1 VAPRTEPGG
10 PTVSDTHVG
19 GNMDYTAIGG
29 SLGAALGTQLPR
41 ILGAVA
47 VLVIGWIVAVIV
59 RAGVRRLL
67 GMARLNGRI
76 AETTEQKLDLE
87 SGVSTGAFWVVIL
100 ITLIGVFNSLD
111 LPLAS
116 GPFEVLVKQ
125 IAGYVPH
132 LVAGT
137 VLALLAWLLAVAL
150 RAVVNRVLDAS
161 GLDEK
166 LSASA
171 GMAPMRKSVGNM
183 LFWLV
188 ILLFLPA
195 ILDAYA
201 LGGLLDPVRAM
212 VAKMLGM
219 LPNLLAAF
227 IIGFVGWLLGKVLAG
242 LVTNILAA
250 AGADQAVHR
259 AGLDASVRISQVAG
273 TIVLILVF
281 VPALIAALDV
291 VGIESISRPA
301 TDMLGKLLAA
311 VPNIVAAAMIL
322 AITYYV
328 ARFASGL
335 LARLLSGIGFDALP
349 GKLGLA
355 GIFAGGMKPSRLV
368 SMLVLFFA
376 MLFATVEAANRLEFG
391 QVRDVVTLFIK
402 FGGNVL
408 LGATIL
414 TIGFWLANVA
424 YNAIHRADT
433 THSETLAS
441 IARLAILGLVVAM
454 GLRAMGIAD
463 DIVNFAFVLTFGAV
477 AVAVALSFGLGG
489 REAAGRQMEYWLSKL
504 RKDR

>member
-1 VAPRTEPGG
+1 
-10 PTVSDTHVG
+10 
-19 GNMDYTAIGG
+19 MDYSAIGS

-41 ILGAVA
+41 ILGALA
-47 VLVIGWIVAVIV
+47 ILIIGWIVAVAV
-59 RAGVRRLL
+59 RGGVRRLF
-67 GMARLNGRI
+67 GMVRLNDRI

-87 SGVSTGAFWVVIL
+87 SGVATGAFWLIIL

-111 LPLAS
+111 LALAS
-116 GPFEVLVKQ
+116 GPFEVLVRQ

-137 VLALLAWLLAVAL
+137 ALILIAWLAAIAL
-150 RAVVNRVLDAS
+150 RAIVNRVLDAS

-171 GMAPMRKSVGNM
+171 GMEPMRKSVGNM

-195 ILDAYA
+195 ILDAYS

-212 VAKMLGM
+212 VSKALGM
-219 LPNLLAAF
+219 LPNVFAAF
-227 IIGFVGWLLGKVLAG
+227 VIGFVGWLIGKVLAG

-250 AGADQAVHR
+250 AGADQGAHR
-259 AGLDASVRISQVAG
+259 LGVDAKVRISQVVG

-291 VGIESISRPA
+291 LKIEAISRPA
-301 TDMLGKLLAA
+301 TDMLGKILAA
-311 VPNIVAAAMIL
+311 VPNIVAAALIL
-322 AITYYV
+322 TVTYYV
-328 ARFASGL
+328 ARFAAGL
-335 LARLLSGIGFDALP
+335 LARLLAGMGLDTLP
-349 GKLGLA
+349 EKLGLA
-355 GIFAGGMKPSRLV
+355 SVFAGGMQPSRLV
-368 SMLVLFFA
+368 GMLVLFFA

-391 QVRDVVTLFIK
+391 QVRDIVALFIK

-424 YNAIHRADT
+424 HTVIHRADT
-433 THSETLAS
+433 THSESLAS
-441 IARLAILGLVVAM
+441 IARIAILGLVIAM

-463 DIVNFAFVLTFGAV
+463 DIVSLAFLLTFGAV

-489 REAAGRQMEYWLSKL
+489 REAAGRQMEYWLAKL
-504 RKDR
+504 RKDG

>member
-1 VAPRTEPGG
+1 
-10 PTVSDTHVG
+10 
-19 GNMDYTAIGG
+19 MDFSAISS
-29 SLGAALGTQLPR
+29 SLDVALGTQLPR
-41 ILGAVA
+41 ILGAIA
-47 VLVIGWIVAVIV
+47 ILIIGWIVAVTV

-67 GMARLNGRI
+67 RAMRLNSQI
-76 AETTEQKLDLE
+76 AETTEHKLDVE
-87 SGVSTGAFWVVIL
+87 SGIAAGVFWLVIL
-100 ITLIGVFNSLD
+100 ITVIGVFNSLD
-111 LPLAS
+111 LVLAS

-125 IAGYVPH
+125 IAGYIPH

-137 VLALLAWLLAVAL
+137 ILVLVAWLAAIAL
-150 RAVVNRVLDAS
+150 RAIVNRVLDAS

-171 GMAPMRKSVGNM
+171 GMEPMRKSVGNM

-195 ILDAYA
+195 ILDAYN
-201 LGGLLDPVRAM
+201 LGGLLDPVKIM
-212 VAKMLGM
+212 VSKALAM
-219 LPNLLAAF
+219 LPNVFAAF
-227 IIGFVGWLLGKVLAG
+227 VIGFVGWLLGKVLAG

-250 AGADQAVHR
+250 AGADQGAHR
-259 AGLDASVRISQVAG
+259 MGLDATVRISQVVG

-291 VGIESISRPA
+291 LRIEAISRPA
-301 TDMLGKLLAA
+301 TDMLGKMLVA
-311 VPNIVAAAMIL
+311 VPNIVAAALIL
-322 AITYYV
+322 TLTYYV
-328 ARFASGL
+328 ARFAAGL
-335 LARLLSGIGFDALP
+335 LARLLAGIGLDTLP
-349 GKLGLA
+349 EKLGLA
-355 GIFAGGMKPSRLV
+355 GVFAGSTQPSRLV

-376 MLFATVEAANRLEFG
+376 MLFATVEAANRLEFN

-424 YNAIHRADT
+424 RSVIQRADT
-433 THSETLAS
+433 THSESLAS
-441 IARLAILGLVVAM
+441 IAHIAILGLVIAM

-463 DIVNFAFVLTFGAV
+463 DIVNLAFLLTFGAV

-489 REAAGRQMEYWLSKL
+489 REAAGRQMEYWLAKL
-504 RKDR
+504 RKDG

>member
-1 VAPRTEPGG
+1 
-10 PTVSDTHVG
+10 
-19 GNMDYTAIGG
+19 MDFSAIGS
-29 SLGAALGTQLPR
+29 SLGDAIGTQLPR

-47 VLVIGWIVAVIV
+47 ILIIGWIVAVTV
-59 RAGVRRLL
+59 RGGIRRLL
-67 GMARLNGRI
+67 GAARLNAQI
-76 AETTEQKLDLE
+76 AETTEHKLDVE
-87 SGVSTGAFWVVIL
+87 SGIAAGAFWLVIL
-100 ITLIGVFNSLD
+100 ITVIGVFNSLD
-111 LPLAS
+111 LVLAS

-125 IAGYVPH
+125 IAGYIPH

-137 VLALLAWLLAVAL
+137 VLVLVAWLAAIAL
-150 RAVVNRVLDAS
+150 RAIVNRVLDAS

-201 LGGLLDPVRAM
+201 LGGLLEPVKAM
-212 VAKMLGM
+212 VSKALTI
-219 LPNLLAAF
+219 LPNAFAAF
-227 IIGFVGWLLGKVLAG
+227 ILGFVGWLLGKVLAG

-250 AGADQAVHR
+250 AGADQGAHR
-259 AGLDASVRISQVAG
+259 MGLDTTVRISQVIG

-291 VGIESISRPA
+291 LNIDSISRPA
-301 TDMLGKLLAA
+301 TDMLGKILAA
-311 VPNIVAAAMIL
+311 VPNIVAAALIL
-322 AITYYV
+322 AVTYYV
-328 ARFASGL
+328 AKFAAGL
-335 LARLLSGIGFDALP
+335 VARLLAGIGLDTVP
-349 GKLGLA
+349 EKLGLA
-355 GIFAGGMKPSRLV
+355 SAFAVGMQPSRLV

-376 MLFATVEAANRLEFG
+376 MLFATVEAANRLEFT

-402 FGGNVL
+402 FGGNIL

-414 TIGFWLANVA
+414 TIGFWLANVVH
-424 YNAIHRADT
+424 NAIKRADT
-433 THSETLAS
+433 THSGSLAG
-441 IARLAILGLVVAM
+441 IARVAILGLVIAM

-463 DIVNFAFVLTFGAV
+463 DIVNLAFLLTFGAV

-489 REAAGRQMEYWLSKL
+489 REAAGRQMEYWLAKL
-504 RKDR
+504 RKDG